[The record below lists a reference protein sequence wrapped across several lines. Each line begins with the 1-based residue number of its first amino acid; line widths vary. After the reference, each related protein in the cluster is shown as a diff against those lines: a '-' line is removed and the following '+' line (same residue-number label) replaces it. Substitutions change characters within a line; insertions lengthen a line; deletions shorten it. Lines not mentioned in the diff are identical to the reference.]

1 MAGTLQTPTKM
12 QPFIAMFK
20 PFWDRVVVFFKVP
33 FIYQNY
39 WDAYADYFR
48 LVKNKQVIYTLRSG
62 EKFLARAGKFDI
74 AMLTE
79 VLGFNVYEKAE
90 DDIVIRPDDVVYD
103 VGAFIGDF
111 AIYASSR
118 AKKVYSFEP
127 SQTNFSLLE
136 KNIELNRRR
145 NVIAVDKGVNGTA
158 VTIDL
163 LVPDLAEHSNTID
176 PSLLEGRNLS
186 YQTQTI
192 DCLGINDI
200 LDDPMFLFPT
210 FAKLDCEG
218 AEFSI
223 IDEMS
228 VDVLKKIRCLIIEYH
243 LTAQTPDE
251 MAKYKRMVDKLSDI
265 YSISSTPVV
274 KSATQDIGLLYCRN
288 KSID

>member
-1 MAGTLQTPTKM
+1 M
-12 QPFIAMFK
+12 QPFITMFK

-48 LVKNKQVIYTLRSG
+48 LVKNKQVVYTLRSG

-90 DDIVIRPDDVVYD
+90 DDIIIRPDDVVYD

-127 SQTNFSLLE
+127 SQSNFSLLE

-176 PSLLEGRNLS
+176 PSLLEGRNMS

-200 LDDPMFLFPT
+200 LDDPMFIFPT
-210 FAKLDCEG
+210 FVKLDCEG

-228 VDVLKKIRCLIIEYH
+228 VDDLKKIRCLIIEYH

-288 KSID
+288 KFVD

>member
-12 QPFIAMFK
+12 QPFITMFK

-48 LVKNKQVIYTLRSG
+48 LVKNKQVVYTLRSG

-90 DDIVIRPDDVVYD
+90 DDIIIRPDDVVYD

-127 SQTNFSLLE
+127 SQSNFSLLE

-176 PSLLEGRNLS
+176 PSLLEGRNMS

-200 LDDPMFLFPT
+200 LDDPMFIFPT
-210 FAKLDCEG
+210 FVKLDCEG

-228 VDVLKKIRCLIIEYH
+228 VDDLKKIRCLIIEYH

-288 KSID
+288 KFVD

>member
-1 MAGTLQTPTKM
+1 
-12 QPFIAMFK
+12 MFK

-48 LVKNKQVIYTLRSG
+48 LVKNKQVVYTLRSG

-90 DDIVIRPDDVVYD
+90 DDIIIRPDDVVYD

-127 SQTNFSLLE
+127 SQSNFSLLE

-176 PSLLEGRNLS
+176 PSLLEGRNMS

-200 LDDPMFLFPT
+200 LDDPMFIFPT
-210 FAKLDCEG
+210 FVKLDCEG

-228 VDVLKKIRCLIIEYH
+228 VDDLKKIRCLIIEYH

-288 KSID
+288 KFVD

>member
-1 MAGTLQTPTKM
+1 M

>member
-12 QPFIAMFK
+12 QPFITMFK

-48 LVKNKQVIYTLRSG
+48 LVKNKQVVYTLRSG

-90 DDIVIRPDDVVYD
+90 DDIIIRPDDVVYD

-127 SQTNFSLLE
+127 SQSNFSLLE

-176 PSLLEGRNLS
+176 PSLLEGRNMS

-200 LDDPMFLFPT
+200 LDDPMFIFPT
-210 FAKLDCEG
+210 FVKLDCEG

-228 VDVLKKIRCLIIEYH
+228 MDVLKKIRCLIIEYH

-251 MAKYKRMVDKLSDI
+251 MAKYKRMVDKLSDT

-288 KSID
+288 KFVD